1 MLPWRSRPHT
11 LSCCLD
17 NCRWRSFF
25 FSSCGSPVEPT
36 RELITRNG
44 FAAPGH
50 GFGIVLWEDRILR
63 RAPSDPLLLTRRSQK
78 RRQVRRGGKRQR
90 AFASHVEAPSSP
102 LPAGHSCNT
111 TSDFYGL
118 RSGIIH
124 GRRRGNKDPERA
136 SQDRK
141 RALQVKT
148 YDIAKATVLEHLK
161 RGHMP
166 GDQQWNEIVMGRVP
180 ADRFQKGGR

>member
-1 MLPWRSRPHT
+1 MSRRPLESGQRTAHKISAGSVCRHLKIAGRIAFFIIFFRLP
-11 LSCCLD
+11 
-17 NCRWRSFF
+17 
-25 FSSCGSPVEPT
+25 V
-36 RELITRNG
+36 
-44 FAAPGH
+44 A
-50 GFGIVLWEDRILR
+50 
-63 RAPSDPLLLTRRSQK
+63 
-78 RRQVRRGGKRQR
+78 
-90 AFASHVEAPSSP
+90 
-102 LPAGHSCNT
+102 AGHSCNT